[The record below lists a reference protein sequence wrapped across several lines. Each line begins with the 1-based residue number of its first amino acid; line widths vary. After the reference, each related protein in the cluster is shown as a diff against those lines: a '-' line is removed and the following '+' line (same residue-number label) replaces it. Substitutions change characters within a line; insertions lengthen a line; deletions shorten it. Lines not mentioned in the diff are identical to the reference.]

1 MNALTRAS
9 AREVISAAGRALDVA
24 AELVAHGREDL
35 GGEVIEMEP
44 GGLEGEPFPPLGIP
58 GEQRA
63 EMDVLDLAVVILER
77 RPFRT
82 ARERWHARGHALS
95 SRLGLTWR

>member
-1 MNALTRAS
+1 MVLI
-9 AREVISAAGRALDVA
+9 ARSSRLDCVM
-24 AELVAHGREDL
+24 L
-35 GGEVIEMEP
+35 GPLLSSLEIEP
-44 GGLEGEPFPPLGIP
+44 GGLEGEPFPPA